1 MASKEEWARWL
12 EKDGEHKVFAIDEIA
27 TAKSDGWKEPE
38 TVRGNGQPWN
48 EQANPGEG
56 IPQAE
61 SVAKVQEG
69 TEAVEEKRKAREAK
83 EAASAVEASDPKSQ
97 AKRTT
102 RN

>member
-1 MASKEEWARWL
+1 MTTKEARWL
-12 EKDGEHKVFAIDEIA
+12 EKDGVVNFYIDAEA
-27 TAKSDGWKEPE
+27 AREAGAKEPE
-38 TVRGNGQPWN
+38 GLRSNGQPWN
-48 EQANPGEG
+48 PPSHPGEG

-69 TEAVEEKRKAREAK
+69 AEAVEEKRKEREAK
-83 EAASAVEASDPKSQ
+83 EAASSAVDASGPNSQ